1 MDISCPR
8 SCLGILLSF
17 TVVASAA
24 EFKEKAAFRSNAYV
38 VLVNATVLDPA
49 GRPVRGL
56 TQDNFRVFQDKTQE
70 PITYFSEEE
79 VPLSLA
85 IVFDT
90 SGSMSQNISGA
101 RKALRAL
108 LQTSNPADEFCLIT
122 FAERPELTVP
132 WVSDEALME
141 NGVLFNTPPHG
152 QTSLLDAIHLALAQT
167 KKAANPRRAVLVLSD
182 GGDNN
187 SRYSEREI
195 TGMLEEAGAQMYAV
209 DMAESPYLAPRSA
222 EEMAGP
228 DLLERLCERAGG
240 RYFQAHND
248 RDLAEVAD
256 RVSKELRSQY
266 VLGFVPPKGI
276 EDGRFHRVQLR
287 VERTKGGPKL
297 TVYWRTGYRA
307 PLE

>member
-8 SCLGILLSF
+8 SWLGILLSF
-17 TVVASAA
+17 TLFANAA

-90 SGSMSQNISGA
+90 SGSMSTNISGA
-101 RKALRAL
+101 RKALGAL
-108 LQTSNPADEFCLIT
+108 LQTSGPGDEFCLIT

-132 WVSDEALME
+132 WISDEATIQ
-141 NGVLFNTPPHG
+141 NSVLLNAPHG
-152 QTSLLDAIHLALAQT
+152 TTSLLDAIHLALVQT
-167 KKAANPRRAVLVLSD
+167 KKAANTRRAVLVLSD
-182 GGDNN
+182 GGDNH
-187 SRYSEREI
+187 SRYNEREI
-195 TGMLEEAGAQMYAV
+195 ARMLEEAGAQMYAV
-209 DMAESPYLAPRSA
+209 DMTESPYLKARA
-222 EEMAGP
+222 EEELAGP

-248 RDLAEVAD
+248 RELTEVAD
-256 RVSKELRSQY
+256 RVGKELRSQY

-276 EDGRFHRVQLR
+276 QDGRFHRVQLR
-287 VERTKGGPKL
+287 VERPSGEPKL

-307 PLE
+307 PSE